1 MKRNFICILIL
12 FAVIALSGAFI
23 VYTQSKKAD
32 SLTAYI
38 YSNDVLIR
46 TIDLTSTDE
55 PYSFTVTTDNGEYN
69 TVFVRQGEIA
79 VVEASCPDEICVK
92 TRFIHSS
99 ALPIVCLPNKLSI
112 EIRSEKSEE
121 DIDAVAQ

>member
-92 TRFIHSS
+92 TGFIHSS